1 MRLVQCDNGNSFEIG
16 IMHTWMSPLTN
27 AFSKLTVSAVVDI
40 LLVAILVYQLI
51 MVVKGTR
58 AAQVLAGI
66 AVMLLVYLVA
76 AWAQLELLRSVLAAA
91 VPYTAIAL
99 IVLFQAEI
107 RRTLARIGRRR
118 WLGFGGSLQRRESTD
133 DILLALTRFVQQKT
147 GALIVLERDTGLRTF
162 IESGV
167 ALNAMLSRDLLL
179 SIFQFGGALH
189 DGAVII
195 QGERIAAAACFL
207 PLSMNPLLARKLG
220 TRHRAAIG
228 ITEEA
233 DCLALVVSEET
244 GRISV
249 AAFGEL
255 ESDVTLSRVA
265 ERVAQHFGRKRNED
279 WRKTAREP
287 SWDSEAAGERAKP
300 DWKRAGRV

>member
-1 MRLVQCDNGNSFEIG
+1 
-16 IMHTWMSPLTN
+16 MSLLLPLTN
-27 AFSKLTVSAVVDI
+27 WPTKLTLTAVVDI
-40 LLVAILVYQLI
+40 LVVAFLIYQLI

-66 AVMLLVYLVA
+66 GVLLLVYMVA
-76 AWAQLELLRSVLAAA
+76 VWARLQLLRSVLAVV

-118 WLGFGGSLQRRESTD
+118 WLGFGGNLQRRESTD
-133 DILLALTRFVQQKT
+133 DILLALSRLAQQKT

-167 ALNAMLSRDLLL
+167 ALAANLSRDLLL
-179 SIFQFGGALH
+179 SIFQPGGALH
-189 DGAVII
+189 DGAAII
-195 QGERIAAAACFL
+195 QGERVAAAACFL
-207 PLSMNPLLARKLG
+207 PLSMNPLIARKLG

-249 AAFGEL
+249 AAFGEI
-255 ESDVTLSRVA
+255 ESDVTLNRVA
-265 ERVAQHFGRKRNED
+265 ERVAQHFGRKRREE
-279 WRKTAREP
+279 WRVAAREP
-287 SWDSEAAGERAKP
+287 AWEAGVTENGEHPKP
-300 DWKRAGRV
+300 NWKQAGRL

>member
-1 MRLVQCDNGNSFEIG
+1 
-16 IMHTWMSPLTN
+16 MSLLLLPLTN
-27 AFSKLTVSAVVDI
+27 WPTKLTLTAVVDI
-40 LLVAILVYQLI
+40 LVVAFLIYQLI

-66 AVMLLVYLVA
+66 GVLLLVYLVA
-76 AWAQLELLRSVLAAA
+76 VWAGLQLLRSVLAVV

-118 WLGFGGSLQRRESTD
+118 WLGFGGNLQRRESTD
-133 DILLALTRFVQQKT
+133 DILLALSRLAQQKT

-167 ALNAMLSRDLLL
+167 ALAANLSRDLLL
-179 SIFQFGGALH
+179 SIFQPGGALH
-189 DGAVII
+189 DGAAIV
-195 QGERIAAAACFL
+195 QGERVAAAACFL
-207 PLSMNPLLARKLG
+207 PLSMNPLIARKLG

-255 ESDVTLSRVA
+255 ESGVTLSRVA
-265 ERVAQHFGRKRNED
+265 ERVAQHFGRKRRED
-279 WRKTAREP
+279 WRMAAWEPAR
-287 SWDSEAAGERAKP
+287 DAGAAENGEQPAP